1 MSLSF
6 LCKNE
11 KTALTKKSVH
21 KCGGLA
27 LFLVPPENIPDC
39 FQAVRQW
46 YLLFYCMCAV
56 FIAFVACDILHL
68 SQTSHVILHL
78 SYPPHGTNEISH
90 FSHRYRTDP
99 PNNNNDG
106 VALWSGLAPRVRWQ
120 DNRSLPPDRRRPQ
133 LRRGTSWPRHRPT
146 SRGSGAE

>member
-11 KTALTKKSVH
+11 KNSADQKICSQMWWS
-21 KCGGLA
+21 GLIFGPA
-27 LFLVPPENIPDC
+27 GKDC

-133 LRRGTSWPRHRPT
+133 LRRGTSRPRHRPT
-146 SRGSGAE
+146 SRVSGAE